1 MTFLKDIFA
10 LVLSILQDIII
21 TDLFMSICWMFIL
34 VLIAL
39 FLYKIWEEVFG

>member
-1 MTFLKDIFA
+1 MDFLQNIFA
-10 LVLSILQDIII
+10 LVFSILQDIII

-39 FLYKIWEEVFG
+39 LLYKIWEEIF